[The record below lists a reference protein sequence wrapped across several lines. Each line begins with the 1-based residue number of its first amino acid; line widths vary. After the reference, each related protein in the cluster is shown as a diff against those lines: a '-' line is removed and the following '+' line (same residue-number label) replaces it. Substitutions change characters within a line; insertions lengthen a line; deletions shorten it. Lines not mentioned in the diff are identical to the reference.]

1 MAFLDKNRLQSKMP
15 VFSYLRL
22 DLSDP
27 GTVILFIFQSFDDN
41 PDFAAL
47 LTYVEPLREMSLI
60 RLLKQV
66 WP

>member
-1 MAFLDKNRLQSKMP
+1 MP

-47 LTYVEPLREMSLI
+47 LTYVEPLREMTLI
-60 RLLKQV
+60 RLLKQG